1 MKKLERKIKRAR
13 ENYLK
18 IETSGLS
25 REIDSII
32 VASLVEKNSD
42 VLKTF
47 YLENLKEEKNLLE
60 EVLPIL
66 QGKEFITYSGKTF
79 DLPFIREKVK
89 FYFNKDLDFNLIDL
103 QEVTKKYNF
112 IFNLDSHSNK
122 NLLEKFIGLENL
134 RDQKEYQGIKIKTL
148 FKNYLEGD
156 ESAIEKILAYNFM
169 SLENLILL
177 DAKIK
182 ENLEK
187 NLSLKVLDF
196 TFFIRDIKLLDNKL
210 EISGVTNYAYDYFSN
225 NELYTIEISGLEE
238 EEKFGEE
245 EKNKGEEKNCQSENF
260 YQSLKNDGSE
270 KICESSKNYES
281 LKNYQSENFSEST
294 KNYDSENN
302 YESGKFYESVKINK
316 LDKKFSLK
324 INTEDGLYDGK
335 TSCYY
340 VKKKDLDFDLTNPSK
355 IKSPAQIQILYY
367 KNHVLKNEKE
377 LMRKIIEKELG
388 QKKIPP
394 VSALQVVR

>member
-1 MKKLERKIKRAR
+1 MKKLERKIERAG

-32 VASLVEKNSD
+32 VVSLVEKNSEA
-42 VLKTF
+42 LKTF
-47 YLENLKEEKNLLE
+47 YLENLKDEKKLLE

-66 QGKEFITYSGKTF
+66 EDKEFITYSGKTF

-112 IFNLDSHSNK
+112 IFNLESHSNK

-156 ESAIEKILAYNFM
+156 KAAIEKILDYNYL

-182 ENLEK
+182 EKLEK
-187 NLSLKVLDF
+187 NLSLKILDF
-196 TFFIRDIKLLDNKL
+196 TFFIRDIKLLENKL
-210 EISGVTNYAYDYFSN
+210 EISGITNYESDYFSN
-225 NELYTIEISGLEE
+225 NELYTIEISELEE
-238 EEKFGEE
+238 EEKFGEEEKCGKE

-260 YQSLKNDGSE
+260 YQSLKNYGSLKNYQSE
-270 KICESSKNYES
+270 NNSESAKTYES
-281 LKNYQSENFSEST
+281 LKNYQSKNFSESV
-294 KNYDSENN
+294 KI
-302 YESGKFYESVKINK
+302 YESAKKYESVKNK
-316 LDKKFSLK
+316 KEDKKFSLK
-324 INTEDGLYDGK
+324 INTEDGLYDDK
-335 TSCYY
+335 NSCYY
-340 VKKKDLDFDLTNPSK
+340 VKKKDLDFDLTNPSR

-367 KNHVLKNEKE
+367 KNHLYKNQVE
-377 LMRKIIEKELG
+377 LMRKIIEKELW
-388 QKKIPP
+388 Q
-394 VSALQVVR
+394 

>member
-32 VASLVEKNSD
+32 VVSLVEKNRD

-47 YLENLKEEKNLLE
+47 YLENLKDEKNLLE

-66 QGKEFITYSGKTF
+66 QGKEFVTYSGKTF

-89 FYFNKDLDFNLIDL
+89 FYFNKDLDLKVTDL

-112 IFNLDSHSNK
+112 IFNLESHSNK
-122 NLLEKFIGLENL
+122 NLLEKFIGMENL

-148 FKNYLEGD
+148 YKNYLEGD
-156 ESAIEKILAYNFM
+156 KATIEKILAYNHL

-177 DAKIK
+177 DARIK
-182 ENLEK
+182 EELGK

-196 TFFIRDIKLLDNKL
+196 TFFIRDLKLLENKL
-210 EISGVTNYAYDYFSN
+210 EISGVTNYGSDYFSN

-245 EKNKGEEKNCQSENF
+245 EKNKGEEKNCESEIF
-260 YQSLKNDGSE
+260 YQS
-270 KICESSKNYES
+270 IKNYGS
-281 LKNYQSENFSEST
+281 LKNYQSENNSELA
-294 KNYDSENN
+294 KNY
-302 YESGKFYESVKINK
+302 GSVKIK
-316 LDKKFSLK
+316 KEDKKFSLK
-324 INTEDGLYDGK
+324 INTEDGLYDHK
-335 TSCYY
+335 NSCYY

-355 IKSPAQIQILYY
+355 IKSPSQIQILYY
-367 KNHVLKNEKE
+367 KNHVFKNEKE
-377 LMRKIIEKELG
+377 LMKKIIEKELR
-388 QKKIPP
+388 Q
-394 VSALQVVR
+394 

>member
-25 REIDSII
+25 KEIDSII
-32 VASLVEKNSD
+32 VVSLVEKNSE

-47 YLENLKEEKNLLE
+47 YLENLKDEKNLLE
-60 EVLPIL
+60 EVMPIL
-66 QGKEFITYSGKTF
+66 QGKKFVTYSGKTF

-89 FYFNKDLDFNLIDL
+89 FYFNKDLDLKVIDL
-103 QEVTKKYNF
+103 QEVTKNYNF

-156 ESAIEKILAYNFM
+156 KAAIEKILDYNYL
-169 SLENLILL
+169 SLENLSLL

-182 ENLEK
+182 EELEK
-187 NLSLKVLDF
+187 NLYLKILDF

-210 EISGVTNYAYDYFSN
+210 EISGVTNYGSDYFSN

-245 EKNKGEEKNCQSENF
+245 EKNKEDEKNCQSENF
-260 YQSLKNDGSE
+260 YQSLKNYGP
-270 KICESSKNYES
+270 SKNYES
-281 LKNYQSENFSEST
+281 LKNYESMKNYQSENFSESVKKYGLA
-294 KNYDSENN
+294 KN
-302 YESGKFYESVKINK
+302 YESVKNK
-316 LDKKFSLK
+316 EEDKNFSLK
-324 INTEDGLYDGK
+324 INTEDGLYDDK
-335 TSCYY
+335 NSCYY

-355 IKSPAQIQILYY
+355 IKSPDQIQILYY
-367 KNHVLKNEKE
+367 KNHVFKNEKE

-388 QKKIPP
+388 E
-394 VSALQVVR
+394 

>member
-1 MKKLERKIKRAR
+1 MERKIKRAR

-32 VASLVEKNSD
+32 VVSLVEKNSD

-47 YLENLKEEKNLLE
+47 YLENLKDEKNLLE

-66 QGKEFITYSGKTF
+66 QRKEFVTYSGKTF
-79 DLPFIREKVK
+79 DLPFIREKTK
-89 FYFNKDLDFNLIDL
+89 FYFKEDLDLNFIDL

-122 NLLEKFIGLENL
+122 NLLEKFIGMEKLK
-134 RDQKEYQGIKIKTL
+134 DQKEYQGIKIKTL
-148 FKNYLEGD
+148 FKNYLED
-156 ESAIEKILAYNFM
+156 DKSAIEKILAYNFM
-169 SLENLILL
+169 SLKNLILL

-182 ENLEK
+182 EELEK
-187 NLSLKVLDF
+187 NLSLKILDF

-210 EISGVTNYAYDYFSN
+210 EISGVTNYGSDYFSN

-238 EEKFGEE
+238 EEKLDEQ
-245 EKNKGEEKNCQSENF
+245 EKNKGEEKICESENF
-260 YQSLKNDGSE
+260 YQSLKNYGS
-270 KICESSKNYES
+270 S
-281 LKNYQSENFSEST
+281 KNYQSEN
-294 KNYDSENN
+294 N
-302 YESGKFYESVKINK
+302 YESAKNYESVKNK
-316 LDKKFSLK
+316 EEDKKFSLK
-324 INTEDGLYDGK
+324 INTEDGLYDHK
-335 TSCYY
+335 NSCYY
-340 VKKKDLDFDLTNPSK
+340 VKKKDLDFKLTNPSK

-367 KNHVLKNEKE
+367 KNHVYKNQVE

-388 QKKIPP
+388 Q
-394 VSALQVVR
+394 

>member
-1 MKKLERKIKRAR
+1 MKKLERKIIKSR

-32 VASLVEKNSD
+32 VVSLVEKNRE

-60 EVLPIL
+60 EVMPIL
-66 QGKEFITYSGKTF
+66 QEKEFVTYSGKTF
-79 DLPFIREKVK
+79 DLPFVKEKVK
-89 FYFNKDLDFNLIDL
+89 FYFNEDLDLKLIDL
-103 QEVTKKYNF
+103 QEITKKYNF

-122 NLLEKFIGLENL
+122 NLLEKFIGLEIL
-134 RDQKEYQGIKIKTL
+134 KEQKEYQGIKIKSL

-156 ESAIEKILAYNFM
+156 KSAIEKILAYNFM

-187 NLSLKVLDF
+187 NLSLKILDF

-210 EISGVTNYAYDYFSN
+210 EISGVTNYGSDYFSN

-238 EEKFGEE
+238 EEKICEQ
-245 EKNKGEEKNCQSENF
+245 EKNKQEPKN
-260 YQSLKNDGSE
+260 
-270 KICESSKNYES
+270 
-281 LKNYQSENFSEST
+281 
-294 KNYDSENN
+294 
-302 YESGKFYESVKINK
+302 
-316 LDKKFSLK
+316 FSLK
-324 INTEDGLYDGK
+324 INTEDGLYDDK
-335 TSCYY
+335 NSCYY
-340 VKKKDLDFDLTNPSK
+340 VKKKGLDFDLTNPSK
-355 IKSPAQIQILYY
+355 IKSPPQIQILYY
-367 KNHVLKNEKE
+367 KNHKFKNQVE
-377 LMRKIIEKELG
+377 LMRKIIVRELS
-388 QKKIPP
+388 K
-394 VSALQVVR
+394 

>member
-1 MKKLERKIKRAR
+1 MKKLERKTKRAR

-32 VASLVEKNSD
+32 VVSLVEKNRE

-60 EVLPIL
+60 EVMPIL
-66 QGKEFITYSGKTF
+66 QGKEFVTYSGKTF
-79 DLPFIREKVK
+79 DLPFIREKIK
-89 FYFNKDLDFNLIDL
+89 FYYNKDLDLKVIDL
-103 QEVTKKYNF
+103 QEVTKNYNF
-112 IFNLDSHSNK
+112 IFNLESHSNK
-122 NLLEKFIGLENL
+122 NLLEKFIGMENL

-156 ESAIEKILAYNFM
+156 ETAIGKILDYNYL

-177 DAKIK
+177 DAKIR
-182 ENLEK
+182 EELEK
-187 NLSLKVLDF
+187 NLSLKILDF
-196 TFFIRDIKLLDNKL
+196 TFFIRDIKLLENKL
-210 EISGVTNYAYDYFSN
+210 EISGVTNYGSYYFSN

-245 EKNKGEEKNCQSENF
+245 EKNKGEEKNCESENF
-260 YQSLKNDGSE
+260 YQSLKNYGSE
-270 KICESSKNYES
+270 KICESSKNYEY
-281 LKNYQSENFSEST
+281 LKNYQSENFSESE
-294 KNYDSENN
+294 KN
-302 YESGKFYESVKINK
+302 YESVKFK
-316 LDKKFSLK
+316 KEDKKFSLK
-324 INTEDGLYDGK
+324 INTEDALYDHK
-335 TSCYY
+335 NTCYY
-340 VKKKDLDFDLTNPSK
+340 IKKKDLDFNLTNPSK

-367 KNHVLKNEKE
+367 KNHLYKNQVE

-388 QKKIPP
+388 Q
-394 VSALQVVR
+394 

>member
-1 MKKLERKIKRAR
+1 MKKFERKIKRPY

-25 REIDSII
+25 KDRDSII
-32 VASLVEKNSD
+32 AISLAEKNRD

-47 YLENLKEEKNLLE
+47 YLENLKEEEKLLE
-60 EVLPIL
+60 EVLPL
-66 QGKEFITYSGKTF
+66 LYGKKFVTYSGKSF

-89 FYFNKDLDFNLIDL
+89 FYFNRDFDLHLIDL

-112 IFNLDSHSNK
+112 IFNLESHSNK
-122 NLLEKFIGLENL
+122 TLLEKFIGKDYLK
-134 RDQKEYQGIKIKTL
+134 DQKEYQGIKIKTL
-148 FKNYLEGD
+148 YKHYLEGD
-156 ESAIEKILAYNFM
+156 KSAMEKILDYNYLI
-169 SLENLILL
+169 LENLILL

-182 ENLEK
+182 EELEK

-210 EISGVTNYAYDYFSN
+210 EISGVTNYGSDYFSN

-238 EEKFGEE
+238 EEKCGEE

-260 YQSLKNDGSE
+260 YQSLKNYGSL
-270 KICESSKNYES
+270 KNYES
-281 LKNYQSENFSEST
+281 MKNYQSENFSESAKNYESLKNYGSENFSEST
-294 KNYDSENN
+294 KNY
-302 YESGKFYESVKINK
+302 GSVKNK
-316 LDKKFSLK
+316 EEDKKFSLK
-324 INTEDGLYDGK
+324 INTEDGLYDHK
-335 TSCYY
+335 NTCYY
-340 VKKKDLDFDLTNPSK
+340 IKKKDLDFNLTNPSK

-367 KNHVLKNEKE
+367 KNHVFKNEKE

-388 QKKIPP
+388 Q
-394 VSALQVVR
+394 

>member
-1 MKKLERKIKRAR
+1 MKKLERKIKKSR

-32 VASLVEKNSD
+32 VVSLVEKNRE

-60 EVLPIL
+60 EVMPLL
-66 QGKEFITYSGKTF
+66 QEKEFVTYSGKTF

-89 FYFNKDLDFNLIDL
+89 FYFNRDLDLNFIDL
-103 QEVTKKYNF
+103 QEITKKYNF

-134 RDQKEYQGIKIKTL
+134 KEQKEYQGIKIKSL

-156 ESAIEKILAYNFM
+156 RSAIEKILAYNFM

-187 NLSLKVLDF
+187 NLSLKILDF

-210 EISGVTNYAYDYFSN
+210 EISGVTNYGSDYFSN

-238 EEKFGEE
+238 EEKICEQ
-245 EKNKGEEKNCQSENF
+245 EKNKEEPKN
-260 YQSLKNDGSE
+260 
-270 KICESSKNYES
+270 
-281 LKNYQSENFSEST
+281 
-294 KNYDSENN
+294 
-302 YESGKFYESVKINK
+302 
-316 LDKKFSLK
+316 FSLK
-324 INTEDGLYDGK
+324 INTEDGLYDDK
-335 TSCYY
+335 NSCYY
-340 VKKKDLDFDLTNPSK
+340 VKKKGLDFDLTNPSK
-355 IKSPAQIQILYY
+355 IKSPPQIQILYY
-367 KNHVLKNEKE
+367 KNHKFKNQVE
-377 LMRKIIEKELG
+377 LMRKIIERELS
-388 QKKIPP
+388 K
-394 VSALQVVR
+394 

>member
-32 VASLVEKNSD
+32 VVSLAEKNSE

-47 YLENLKEEKNLLE
+47 CLENLKDEKNLLE
-60 EVLPIL
+60 EVMPIL
-66 QGKEFITYSGKTF
+66 QGKEFVTYSGKTF

-89 FYFNKDLDFNLIDL
+89 FYFNEDLDLKVIDL
-103 QEVTKKYNF
+103 QEMTKNYNF
-112 IFNLDSHSNK
+112 IFNLESHSNK

-134 RDQKEYQGIKIKTL
+134 KDQKEYQGIKIKTL

-156 ESAIEKILAYNFM
+156 KSAIEKILAYNFM

-182 ENLEK
+182 EELEK
-187 NLSLKVLDF
+187 NLYLKILDF

-210 EISGVTNYAYDYFSN
+210 EISGVTNYGSDYFSN

-238 EEKFGEE
+238 EEKCGEEKKFGEQ
-245 EKNKGEEKNCQSENF
+245 EKNKGEEKNCQSE
-260 YQSLKNDGSE
+260 
-270 KICESSKNYES
+270 I
-281 LKNYQSENFSEST
+281 FSEST
-294 KNYDSENN
+294 KNYGSSKNYQSENKSESAKN
-302 YESGKFYESVKINK
+302 YELEKNNKSQKIYESIKNK
-316 LDKKFSLK
+316 KEDKKFSLK
-324 INTEDGLYDGK
+324 INTEDGLYDYK
-335 TSCYY
+335 NSCYY

-367 KNHVLKNEKE
+367 KNHLYKNQVE

-388 QKKIPP
+388 Q
-394 VSALQVVR
+394 

>member
-1 MKKLERKIKRAR
+1 MKKLERKIIKSR

-32 VASLVEKNSD
+32 VVSLVEKNRD

-60 EVLPIL
+60 EVMPIL
-66 QGKEFITYSGKTF
+66 EGKEFVTYSGKTF

-89 FYFNKDLDFNLIDL
+89 FYFNRDLDLKLIDL

-134 RDQKEYQGIKIKTL
+134 KEQKEYQGIKIKSL

-156 ESAIEKILAYNFM
+156 RSAIEKILAYNFM

-187 NLSLKVLDF
+187 NLSLKILDF

-210 EISGVTNYAYDYFSN
+210 EISGVTNYGSDYFSN

-238 EEKFGEE
+238 EEK
-245 EKNKGEEKNCQSENF
+245 
-260 YQSLKNDGSE
+260 
-270 KICESSKNYES
+270 ICEQGKIKEEPKN
-281 LKNYQSENFSEST
+281 
-294 KNYDSENN
+294 
-302 YESGKFYESVKINK
+302 
-316 LDKKFSLK
+316 FSLK
-324 INTEDGLYDGK
+324 INTEDGLYDDK
-335 TSCYY
+335 NSCYY
-340 VKKKDLDFDLTNPSK
+340 VKKKGLDFDLTNPSK
-355 IKSPAQIQILYY
+355 IKSPPQIQILYY
-367 KNHVLKNEKE
+367 KNHKFKNQVE
-377 LMRKIIEKELG
+377 LMRKIIVRELS
-388 QKKIPP
+388 K
-394 VSALQVVR
+394 

>member
-32 VASLVEKNSD
+32 VVSLVEKNRD

-47 YLENLKEEKNLLE
+47 YLENLKDEKNLLE

-66 QGKEFITYSGKTF
+66 QGKEFVTYSGKTF

-89 FYFNKDLDFNLIDL
+89 FYFNKDLDLKVTDL

-112 IFNLDSHSNK
+112 IFNLESHSNK
-122 NLLEKFIGLENL
+122 NLLEKFIGMENL

-148 FKNYLEGD
+148 YKNYLEGD
-156 ESAIEKILAYNFM
+156 KAAIEKILAYNHL

-177 DAKIK
+177 DARIK
-182 ENLEK
+182 EELGK

-196 TFFIRDIKLLDNKL
+196 TFFIRDLKLLENKL
-210 EISGVTNYAYDYFSN
+210 EISGVTNYGSDYFSN

-245 EKNKGEEKNCQSENF
+245 EKNKGEEKNCESEIF
-260 YQSLKNDGSE
+260 YQS
-270 KICESSKNYES
+270 IKNYGS
-281 LKNYQSENFSEST
+281 LKNYQSENNSELA
-294 KNYDSENN
+294 KNYV
-302 YESGKFYESVKINK
+302 SVKIK
-316 LDKKFSLK
+316 KEDKKFSLK
-324 INTEDGLYDGK
+324 INTEDGLYDHK
-335 TSCYY
+335 NSCYY

-367 KNHVLKNEKE
+367 KNHLYKNQVE

-388 QKKIPP
+388 Q
-394 VSALQVVR
+394 

>member
-32 VASLVEKNSD
+32 VVSLVEKNRD

-47 YLENLKEEKNLLE
+47 YLENLKDEKNLLE

-66 QGKEFITYSGKTF
+66 QGKEFVTYSGKTF

-89 FYFNKDLDFNLIDL
+89 FYFNKDLDLKVTDL

-112 IFNLDSHSNK
+112 IFNLESHSNK
-122 NLLEKFIGLENL
+122 NLLEKFIGMENL

-148 FKNYLEGD
+148 YKNYLEGD
-156 ESAIEKILAYNFM
+156 KAAIEKILAYNHL

-177 DAKIK
+177 DARIK
-182 ENLEK
+182 EELGK

-196 TFFIRDIKLLDNKL
+196 TFFIRDLKLLENKL
-210 EISGVTNYAYDYFSN
+210 EISGVTNYGSDYFSN

-238 EEKFGEE
+238 E
-245 EKNKGEEKNCQSENF
+245 KNKGEEKNCESEIF
-260 YQSLKNDGSE
+260 YQS
-270 KICESSKNYES
+270 IKNYGS
-281 LKNYQSENFSEST
+281 LKNYQSENNSELA
-294 KNYDSENN
+294 KNY
-302 YESGKFYESVKINK
+302 GSVKIK
-316 LDKKFSLK
+316 KEDKKFSLK
-324 INTEDGLYDGK
+324 INTEDGLYDHK
-335 TSCYY
+335 NTCYY

-367 KNHVLKNEKE
+367 KNHVFKNEKE

-388 QKKIPP
+388 Q
-394 VSALQVVR
+394 

>member
-1 MKKLERKIKRAR
+1 MKKLERKIKRAS

-32 VASLVEKNSD
+32 VVSIVEKNSD

-47 YLENLKEEKNLLE
+47 YLENLKDEKNLLE

-66 QGKEFITYSGKTF
+66 QGKEFVTYSGKTF
-79 DLPFIREKVK
+79 DLPFIREKIK
-89 FYFNKDLDFNLIDL
+89 FYFNKDLDLKVIDL

-156 ESAIEKILAYNFM
+156 KSAIEKILEYNYL
-169 SLENLILL
+169 SLENLISL
-177 DAKIK
+177 DGKIK
-182 ENLEK
+182 EELEK

-210 EISGVTNYAYDYFSN
+210 EISGVTNYGTDYFSN
-225 NELYTIEISGLEE
+225 NELYTIEISGLEK
-238 EEKFGEE
+238 EEKICEQKKCGEE
-245 EKNKGEEKNCQSENF
+245 EKNKGEEQNCQSEN
-260 YQSLKNDGSE
+260 NSE
-270 KICESSKNYES
+270 SAKNYGS
-281 LKNYQSENFSEST
+281 LKNYQSENFSESA
-294 KNYDSENN
+294 KN
-302 YESGKFYESVKINK
+302 YESVKNK
-316 LDKKFSLK
+316 EEDKKFSLK
-324 INTEDGLYDGK
+324 INTEDGLYDDK

-355 IKSPAQIQILYY
+355 IKSPSQIQILYY
-367 KNHVLKNEKE
+367 KNHLYKNQVE

-388 QKKIPP
+388 Q
-394 VSALQVVR
+394 

>member
-32 VASLVEKNSD
+32 VVSLVEKNRD

-47 YLENLKEEKNLLE
+47 YLENLKDEKNLLE
-60 EVLPIL
+60 EVMPIL
-66 QGKEFITYSGKTF
+66 QGKEFVTYSGKTF

-89 FYFNKDLDFNLIDL
+89 FYFNKDLDLKVTDL
-103 QEVTKKYNF
+103 QEVTKNYNF

-122 NLLEKFIGLENL
+122 KLLEKFIGMEKLKE
-134 RDQKEYQGIKIKTL
+134 QKEYQGIKIKTL
-148 FKNYLEGD
+148 YKNYLEGD
-156 ESAIEKILAYNFM
+156 KAAIEKILDYNYL

-182 ENLEK
+182 EELEK

-210 EISGVTNYAYDYFSN
+210 EISGVTNYGSDYFSN

-238 EEKFGEE
+238 EEKCGEE
-245 EKNKGEEKNCQSENF
+245 EKNNKSQ
-260 YQSLKNDGSE
+260 
-270 KICESSKNYES
+270 KIYES
-281 LKNYQSENFSEST
+281 IKNKKET
-294 KNYDSENN
+294 K
-302 YESGKFYESVKINK
+302 I
-316 LDKKFSLK
+316 FSLK

-367 KNHVLKNEKE
+367 KNHVFKNEKE

-388 QKKIPP
+388 Q
-394 VSALQVVR
+394 

>member
-1 MKKLERKIKRAR
+1 MKKLERKIKIAS

-32 VASLVEKNSD
+32 VVSLVEKNRD

-47 YLENLKEEKNLLE
+47 YLENLKDEKNLLE
-60 EVLPIL
+60 EVMPIL
-66 QGKEFITYSGKTF
+66 QGKEFVTYSGKTF

-112 IFNLDSHSNK
+112 IFNLESHSNK

-148 FKNYLEGD
+148 YKNYLEGD
-156 ESAIEKILAYNFM
+156 KAAIEKILDYNYL

-182 ENLEK
+182 EELEK
-187 NLSLKVLDF
+187 NLSLKILDF

-210 EISGVTNYAYDYFSN
+210 EISGFTNYGSDYFSN

-245 EKNKGEEKNCQSENF
+245 EKNKGEEKNCESENF
-260 YQSLKNDGSE
+260 YQSLKNYGSE
-270 KICESSKNYES
+270 NFSESAKNYES
-281 LKNYQSENFSEST
+281 LKNYQSENFSESV
-294 KNYDSENN
+294 KY
-302 YESGKFYESVKINK
+302 YESAKKYESVKNK
-316 LDKKFSLK
+316 EEDKKFSLK
-324 INTEDGLYDGK
+324 INTEDGLYDHK
-335 TSCYY
+335 NTCYY
-340 VKKKDLDFDLTNPSK
+340 VKKKNLDFDLTNPSK

-367 KNHVLKNEKE
+367 KNHVYKNQVE

-388 QKKIPP
+388 
-394 VSALQVVR
+394 

>member
-13 ENYLK
+13 KNYLK

-32 VASLVEKNSD
+32 VVSLVEKNRE

-47 YLENLKEEKNLLE
+47 YLENLKDEKNLLE
-60 EVLPIL
+60 EVVPIL
-66 QGKEFITYSGKTF
+66 QGKEFVTYSGKTF
-79 DLPFIREKVK
+79 DLPFIREKVE

-112 IFNLDSHSNK
+112 IFNLESHSNK

-156 ESAIEKILAYNFM
+156 KAAIEKILAYNFM

-182 ENLEK
+182 EELET
-187 NLSLKVLDF
+187 NLSLKFLDF
-196 TFFIRDIKLLDNKL
+196 TFFIRDIKLMDNKL
-210 EISGVTNYAYDYFSN
+210 EISGVTNYGYDYFSN

-238 EEKFGEE
+238 EEKCGEE
-245 EKNKGEEKNCQSENF
+245 EKNKEEEKNCQSENF
-260 YQSLKNDGSE
+260 YQSP
-270 KICESSKNYES
+270 KNYGS

-294 KNYDSENN
+294 KSYESLKNYQSENF
-302 YESGKFYESVKINK
+302 SGSAKNYESVKNK
-316 LDKKFSLK
+316 EEDKKFSLK
-324 INTEDGLYDGK
+324 INTEDGLYDHK
-335 TSCYY
+335 NTCYY

-367 KNHVLKNEKE
+367 KSHVFKNEKE
-377 LMRKIIEKELG
+377 LIEKIIEKELG
-388 QKKIPP
+388 
-394 VSALQVVR
+394 

>member
-32 VASLVEKNSD
+32 VVSLVEKNSD
-42 VLKTF
+42 VLKSF

-60 EVLPIL
+60 EVMPIL
-66 QGKEFITYSGKTF
+66 QGKEFVTYSGKTF

-89 FYFNKDLDFNLIDL
+89 FYFNKDLDLKVIDL

-134 RDQKEYQGIKIKTL
+134 KDQKEYQGIKIKTL

-156 ESAIEKILAYNFM
+156 KAAIEKILDYNYL

-182 ENLEK
+182 EELEK
-187 NLSLKVLDF
+187 NLSLKILDF

-210 EISGVTNYAYDYFSN
+210 EISGVTNYGSDYFSN

-245 EKNKGEEKNCQSENF
+245 EKCGEQEKNKGEEKNCQSEN
-260 YQSLKNDGSE
+260 NSE
-270 KICESSKNYES
+270 LAKNYES
-281 LKNYQSENFSEST
+281 VKNKEE
-294 KNYDSENN
+294 
-302 YESGKFYESVKINK
+302 
-316 LDKKFSLK
+316 DKKFSLK
-324 INTEDGLYDGK
+324 INTEDGLYDHK
-335 TSCYY
+335 NSCYY
-340 VKKKDLDFDLTNPSK
+340 VKKKDLDFDLANPSK

-367 KNHVLKNEKE
+367 KNHLYKNQVE

-388 QKKIPP
+388 E
-394 VSALQVVR
+394 

>member
-32 VASLVEKNSD
+32 VVSLVEKNRE

-60 EVLPIL
+60 EAMPIL
-66 QGKEFITYSGKTF
+66 QGKEFVTYSGKTF
-79 DLPFIREKVK
+79 DLPFIREKIK
-89 FYFNKDLDFNLIDL
+89 FYYNKDLDLKVIDL
-103 QEVTKKYNF
+103 QEVTKNYNF

-134 RDQKEYQGIKIKTL
+134 RDQKEYQGIKIKSL
-148 FKNYLEGD
+148 FKNYLEDD
-156 ESAIEKILAYNFM
+156 ETAIGKILDYNYL

-182 ENLEK
+182 EELEK
-187 NLSLKVLDF
+187 NLSLKILDF
-196 TFFIRDIKLLDNKL
+196 RFFIREIKLLDNKL
-210 EISGVTNYAYDYFSN
+210 EISGVTNYESDYFSN
-225 NELYTIEISGLEE
+225 SELYTIEISGLEE
-238 EEKFGEE
+238 EEKI
-245 EKNKGEEKNCQSENF
+245 CQSENF
-260 YQSLKNDGSE
+260 YQSLKNYGSLRNYGSLTNY
-270 KICESSKNYES
+270 ESMKNYQSENNSKSAKTYES
-281 LKNYQSENFSEST
+281 LKNYQSENFSESA
-294 KNYDSENN
+294 KNKD
-302 YESGKFYESVKINK
+302 

-324 INTEDGLYDGK
+324 INTEDGLYDDK

-340 VKKKDLDFDLTNPSK
+340 VKKKNLDFNLTNPSK

-367 KNHVLKNEKE
+367 KNHLYKNQVE

-388 QKKIPP
+388 Q
-394 VSALQVVR
+394 